1 MLKIQEF
8 IMILTKKFP
17 KSFYEDTIT
26 LMLKP
31 KTLPKKSY
39 RPVSLMDIDAKTLN
53 KIFANQIQ
61 QHIKRIKLVL
71 PQGHKDGST

>member
-26 LMLKP
+26 LMPKP
-31 KTLPKKSY
+31 DKDTTKKSY
-39 RPVSLMDIDAKTLN
+39 RPVSLMDIDAKLFK
-53 KIFANQIQ
+53 KILAN
-61 QHIKRIKLVL
+61 
-71 PQGHKDGST
+71 